1 MQLSQKQKFIF
12 QFVSAFLKSR
22 LNFQHFQK
30 LDDSQ
35 SQCLCEFADSEKRG

>member
-30 LDDSQ
+30 NDDPHSR
-35 SQCLCEFADSEKRG
+35 CIFEIADSEKRG